1 MRIDIAIK
9 YETKGKSKVNLMRK
23 RKRKINHLTLNKGE
37 WISHQQIFTLVLI
50 NQRKD
55 FDSKHSYKYIYV
67 CMHSN
72 QIEAHTNK

>member
-1 MRIDIAIK
+1 LRIDIAIK

-23 RKRKINHLTLNKGE
+23 RKKKINHLTLNKGE
-37 WISHQQIFTLVLI
+37 WISHQQIFT
-50 NQRKD
+50 
-55 FDSKHSYKYIYV
+55 SYKYIYV